1 MPNVF
6 HLDHPIG
13 SVLGRATYG
22 ENFTFSQNC
31 TVGNNKGIF
40 PKLGKNVTMH
50 SGSKILGDSTIG
62 DNVTIS
68 ANCYIKDSSIP
79 NDRVVFGES
88 PNFHSPFHSYL
99 SGLIASTYY
108 PKDKNLLVTEGNHKI
123 KRNIFHEII
132 ELKSTGGSVLKSR
145 ASIEESLKTI
155 ISLATTPSRIFI
167 SDIAW
172 PLCNRVFFSKELN
185 TNSFYFF
192 SDGIGSYINAQKNKK
207 QIIRDSAK
215 VITGTLGLTSRYR
228 NFTGHHLGLLFLDQP
243 LWSILGKSWEE
254 KFDYTIKRMKENY
267 KDYTLYFKQHHRSR
281 NIEKQKLLDLGY
293 LELDRN
299 YCIEEIAEEKQFNV
313 VISFYSSA
321 LLHLKLLIADIEII
335 SLRDK
340 DIEKALPNTVNVIDI
355 FSNHKIPSVELKDF

>member
-1 MPNVF
+1 M
-6 HLDHPIG
+6 
-13 SVLGRATYG
+13 
-22 ENFTFSQNC
+22 
-31 TVGNNKGIF
+31 NNIY
-40 PKLGKNVTMH
+40 
-50 SGSKILGDSTIG
+50 
-62 DNVTIS
+62 IS
-68 ANCYIKDSSIP
+68 
-79 NDRVVFGES
+79 
-88 PNFHSPFHSYL
+88 HSPFHSYL

-228 NFTGHHLGLLFLDQP
+228 NFTGHHLGYDQKKTKGIFIPNASSIKETNLTITNIVLPPPQTFPNQKSLLFLDQP